1 VHCDGSQEAALFTAE
16 EAAGWY
22 GLLRAHACTTARVEG
37 ELQRQYGLSIGAID
51 VICHLWLNRSPQPV
65 RAITGHMVGITPT
78 RVSRVVQ
85 DLVDG
90 GYVVR
95 SADQCDG
102 RVSLVSLSE
111 SGVEFA
117 REVAESVGGVVR
129 RTFLD
134 LLDADDLAALA
145 RIRTK
150 LEQGR
155 DVGAATP

>member
-1 VHCDGSQEAALFTAE
+1 MHCDGSEEATLFTSE

-37 ELQRQYGLSIGAID
+37 ELQQRYALSIGAVD
-51 VICHLWLNRSPQPV
+51 VICHLWLNRTPQPV

-85 DLVDG
+85 DLVDR

-102 RVSLVSLSE
+102 RVSLVSLSDA
-111 SGVEFA
+111 GVEFA
-117 REVAESVGGVVR
+117 REVAGSVGAAVR
-129 RTFLD
+129 RTFID
-134 LLDADDLAALA
+134 LLDADDLAALD

-150 LEQGR
+150 LEQGG
-155 DVGAATP
+155 DVVDAST